1 MKSSAYA
8 KGEGGGVTPDA
19 HAGERESWEEERK
32 VRRLDGV
39 GDVRQRVEVRQ
50 QQQRQEEEAEDAA
63 EEAAAAAEETEE
75 SYVGVHVRRG
85 DKVRQE
91 TAETQTVY

>member
-1 MKSSAYA
+1 M
-8 KGEGGGVTPDA
+8 TPHA
-19 HAGERESWEEERK
+19 HARGRESWQEERE

-39 GDVRQRVEVRQ
+39 GEVRQRVE
-50 QQQRQEEEAEDAA
+50 EAETEAAA
-63 EEAAAAAEETEE
+63 EEEEDAAAAEEEEE